1 MGYTHANHSTTLA
14 AMNTTLR
21 VADETVIG
29 RLTDEVSELENCF
42 GQASIVRMLVADSQ
56 SKAPSMQSFA
66 RGIPNKYGKEIS
78 ECMTLSTKN

>member
-1 MGYTHANHSTTLA
+1 
-14 AMNTTLR
+14 MNTTLR

-42 GQASIVRMLVADSQ
+42 GQASIVRMHVADSQ